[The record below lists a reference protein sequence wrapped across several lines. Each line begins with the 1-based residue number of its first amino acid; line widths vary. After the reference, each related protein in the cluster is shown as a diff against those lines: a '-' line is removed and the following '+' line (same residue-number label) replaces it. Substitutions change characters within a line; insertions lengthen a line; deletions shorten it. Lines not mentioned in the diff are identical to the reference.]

1 MKHKNIKYILVVFAA
16 SFLWSCKKE
25 LNVYPTTKEVDGNV
39 IVDTKSATTV
49 LNGVYYRFANA
60 GVDNNL
66 VPSVL
71 WTNVNE
77 IFPSEMTGSL
87 TNSSGDDGVYS
98 LTLNSKTTGV
108 DGIWNYGYQLVNA
121 ANGFLKNV
129 APVTTIPTATKNQMI
144 AEAKFL
150 RAFGDAELLLYYGQY
165 YDPSSK
171 YGIILRDEFVTADN
185 INLPRSTVA
194 QTYTAI
200 LSDLDAAIP
209 VLPLANTTAYYTN
222 SSAAKLLEARVLI
235 NRGAAGDYAKVISLT
250 SDVIAN
256 GGFALE
262 DSVKDV
268 FLTNGFTS
276 KEVILGVQ
284 PFATETYKFQQNQY
298 YGQYPASDSF
308 VSLVGPTD
316 GRNQW
321 VFRTDNGGTV
331 YGGAYGPLNEITKY
345 YSGATATPVQT
356 PLSENCY
363 AFRLTEAYLLE
374 AEAITLS
381 GGDLPTARTLLKTIE
396 AHAGIKDFSDVDAA
410 TTATQLQALVVKEEI
425 KNFFSENGADWFALR
440 RLGISGSTP
449 NITAIATIQPAVT
462 SVNQLILPIPNSE
475 IITNSN
481 VIPNP

>member
-25 LNVYPTTKEVDGNV
+25 LNVYPTTSEVDGNV

-49 LNGVYYRFANA
+49 LNGVYYRFANG

-66 VPSVL
+66 VPTVM
-71 WTNVNE
+71 WTDVNE
-77 IFPSEMTGSL
+77 IPASELCGSL

-98 LTLNSKTTGV
+98 LTINSQNSVTAA
-108 DGIWNYGYQLVNA
+108 IWSYGYQIVNA

-129 APVTTIPTATKNQMI
+129 APVTTIPPATKNQMI

-150 RAFGDAELLLYYGQY
+150 RAFGETELLLYFGQY

-171 YGIILRDEFVTADN
+171 YGIILRDEFVSATN

-194 QTYTAI
+194 QTYAAI
-200 LSDLDAAIP
+200 LADLDAAIP
-209 VLPLANTTAYYTN
+209 ALPKANTQIYYAN
-222 SSAAKLLEARVLI
+222 ASAAKLLEARLLI

-250 SDVIAN
+250 SDVITN

-268 FLTNGFTS
+268 FLTKGFSS

-284 PFATETYKFQQNQY
+284 PYVTETYKYQENQF
-298 YGQYPASDSF
+298 YGQYPVSDSF

-321 VFRTDNGGTV
+321 VFRPDDGGTES
-331 YGGAYGPLNEITKY
+331 GPLVELTKY

-363 AFRLTEAYLLE
+363 AFRLTEAYLLK

-381 GGDLPTARTLLKTIE
+381 GGDLSTAKALLKTIE
-396 AHAGIKDFSDVDAA
+396 GHAGVKDFSDVDAA
-410 TTATQLQALVVKEEI
+410 TSATQLQALVVKEEI
-425 KNFFSENGADWFALR
+425 KNFFSEDGQDWFALR
-440 RLGISGSTP
+440 RLGISGSQP
-449 NITAIATIQPAVT
+449 NINAIATIQPAAT
-462 SVNQLILPIPNSE
+462 KVNQLILPIPNTE
-475 IITNSN
+475 ITTNSSL
-481 VIPNP
+481 IPNP